1 MAHQITVRDSKFA
14 EMAFTGSR
22 QNIWHGLGQEMPEG
36 KDIGE
41 WVKAA
46 GMDWTIESS
55 PVKFE
60 SAFAMNTFA
69 DKQVMYRSDTLEPLS
84 VMSNNFKI
92 VQPVEIL
99 EFFRD
104 LTEFHGMKLS
114 TAGTLFGGRRF
125 WALAETGFDSDVIA
139 GDKIQAQILLVTS
152 CDGTLATTAK
162 FVSRRVV
169 CANTLSIAMAENS
182 KQMIKVSHKS
192 DFDANAVKINMGLV
206 EKSWYEFMA
215 KMRSL
220 TEVKMSDEQNRNFL
234 TQNLLKKSDEPTKM
248 ELSTIE
254 SIMNLAKKGAGSE
267 YGDGTAWGTLNGIT
281 EHFTHFKN
289 SNNSEVNFWQ
299 DISGNKDEIKSD
311 LFEKLLEMA

>member
-1 MAHQITVRDSKFA
+1 MAHKITVRDNKFA
-14 EMAFTGSR
+14 EMAFTGTR
-22 QNIWHGLGQEMPEG
+22 DAIWHGLGQEMPEG
-36 KDIGE
+36 QDIGA
-41 WVKAA
+41 WIKAA
-46 GMDWTIESS
+46 GMDWNIKSS

-60 SAFAMNTFA
+60 SEWKLNTFA
-69 DKQVMYRSDTLEPLS
+69 DKRVMYRSDTLEPLS
-84 VMSNNFKI
+84 VMSDNFRI
-92 VQPVEIL
+92 VQPAEIL

-104 LTEFHGMKLS
+104 LTDFHGMKLS

-125 WALAETGFDSDVIA
+125 WALAETGFDSDVIT
-139 GDKIQAQILLVTS
+139 GDKVKAHVMLVTS

-162 FVSRRVV
+162 FVSTRVV
-169 CANTLSIAMAENS
+169 CNNTLSIAMAENS

-267 YGDGTAWGTLNGIT
+267 YGAGTAWGTLNGIT
-281 EHFTHFKN
+281 EHYTHFRN